1 MLCSNMLN
9 KTPSCHRYRVQD
21 GAEIAHQGWQSTGM
35 GGHCCA
41 RHGCFAPGSMVDFQK
56 GERQMNMDWSLC
68 EALAST
74 NVSGIDSVLHIY
86 DIGCQYHIHLRD
98 RINTNPLL
106 EVDDKIKL
114 VEAIGLFHVHG
125 HQDECLYRYATSYI
139 PGAGIVDGEIME
151 TLWAILNTVSP
162 STRTAT
168 QAHRTEILDDH
179 MGHSNFK
186 KLVSIGE
193 YSFFDN
199 LLV

>member
-1 MLCSNMLN
+1 
-9 KTPSCHRYRVQD
+9 
-21 GAEIAHQGWQSTGM
+21 
-35 GGHCCA
+35 
-41 RHGCFAPGSMVDFQK
+41 MVDFQK

-179 MGHSNFK
+179 MGDSNFK

-193 YSFFDN
+193 
-199 LLV
+199 

>member
-9 KTPSCHRYRVQD
+9 KTPSCHWYRVQD
-21 GAEIAHQGWQSTGM
+21 GAEIAHQGWRSTGM

-86 DIGCQYHIHLRD
+86 DIGYQYHIHLCN

-125 HQDECLYRYATSYI
+125 HQDECLYQYTTSYI

-151 TLWAILNTVSP
+151 TL
-162 STRTAT
+162 
-168 QAHRTEILDDH
+168 
-179 MGHSNFK
+179 
-186 KLVSIGE
+186 
-193 YSFFDN
+193 
-199 LLV
+199 